1 MANHLINS
9 AQIKELFYSEQRT
22 KHASIEMFKTYK
34 KRYESMGFVSSHSF
48 SIPKD
53 WFFDQIKEDQGLS
66 EKEIEELKHK
76 HANLI
81 IWKEGFD
88 E

>member
-9 AQIKELFYSEQRT
+9 TQIKELFYSEQRT
-22 KHASIEMFKTYK
+22 KHSSIEMFKKYK

-53 WFFDQIKEDQGLS
+53 WFFEQVKEDQGLS
-66 EKEIEELKHK
+66 KKEIEELKQK
-76 HANLI
+76 HARLL
-81 IWKEGFD
+81 IWKGDLNE
-88 E
+88 